1 MHVLVQG
8 DRYAAPER
16 ALNDEIEGAQPS
28 AGASRSPRPR
38 LDTAKENPGG
48 GTPGFRNWA
57 IGVGGFSICP
67 RPSNSIDQR
76 TSRLN
81 FNQAT
86 RGALKPG
93 W

>member
-8 DRYAAPER
+8 DRYAAAER

-48 GTPGFRNWA
+48 GTPGF
-57 IGVGGFSICP
+57 
-67 RPSNSIDQR
+67 
-76 TSRLN
+76 
-81 FNQAT
+81 
-86 RGALKPG
+86 
-93 W
+93 